1 MRRHLAVIA
10 ILVMLGLIFAQAA
23 LAEGTLSETSAGS
36 ISLVPAQW
44 LDEGTQYIL
53 RTHKTPITASAE
65 LFALAGDDSGISLD
79 TDVTDSKL
87 PGCEAAAMGL
97 YPLSVSTNGG
107 VTLLTNGQE
116 LYIMRGAM
124 LTAVSMNLSRSAYT
138 EKYMYT
144 QVFRFMSMDVSQWV
158 GTEGFVWSPDGRYV
172 SINNARMFLQQRR
185 SIHGLLLLD
194 IEKGELFSAK
204 AYEMKSEDEHFG
216 AVTGTCFDETGRY
229 LYYLEYGENVTTLGR
244 YDLNEGSHES
254 LCTVNGIT
262 FCPGLGFN
270 SQGGLEC
277 ILYEGKNP
285 WQTTFLEMDG
295 HWSSESTPLQGL
307 SSPVF
312 FVQLP
317 SGAGFTQS
325 WAKTKEIIML
335 FNLADH
341 DDTWLTVPLVN
352 GRIAEYA
359 VPMPALE
366 TENDAQIWWGEF
378 NNAEPKQLYVMHIAL
393 SPDNT
398 NALLA
403 VRNQFTKEETLLL
416 MDEMTL
422 ALKVV
427 NTSALS
433 ENKWIMGS
441 IRFGQNKQY
450 PPGLT
455 FVGKDLVLVPITSGE
470 TRLYRLESK

>member
-1 MRRHLAVIA
+1 MRKHLAFIA

-23 LAEGTLSETSAGS
+23 LAEGTLSEASAGS
-36 ISLVPAQW
+36 IALVPAQW

-53 RTHKTPITASAE
+53 RAHKTPITASAE

-79 TDVTDSKL
+79 TDITDSKL
-87 PGCEAAAMGL
+87 PGSEATAMGL
-97 YPLSVSTNGG
+97 YPLSVSPDGG

-116 LYIMRGAM
+116 LFIMRGTM
-124 LTAVSMNLSRSAYT
+124 LTTVSMNLSRCAYT

-144 QVFRFMSMDVSQWV
+144 QAFKFMSMDVSLWV
-158 GTEGFVWSPDGRYV
+158 GIEGFVWSPDGRYV
-172 SINNARMFLQQRR
+172 SINNANMFLQQRR
-185 SIHGLLLLD
+185 SLHGLLLLD
-194 IEKGELFSAK
+194 IEKSELFSAK
-204 AYEMKSEDEHFG
+204 AYDVMSEDEHFG

-229 LYYLEYGENVTTLGR
+229 LYYLKYGENVTTLGR
-244 YDLNEGSHES
+244 YDLSGDSHES

-262 FCPGLGFN
+262 FCPGLGLN
-270 SQGGLEC
+270 AQGGLEC
-277 ILYEGKNP
+277 ILYEEKNP

-295 HWSSESTPLQGL
+295 HWSSENTPLQRL
-307 SSPVF
+307 SNPLF

-325 WAKTKEIIML
+325 SARTKEQIML

-341 DDTWLTVPLVN
+341 DDAWLTVPLVN
-352 GRIAEYA
+352 GKIAEYA

-366 TENDAQIWWGEF
+366 TENDAQILWGEF
-378 NNAEPKQLYVMHIAL
+378 NNAQPKQLYIMHIAL
-393 SPDNT
+393 SSDNT
-398 NALLA
+398 NALLV
-403 VRNQFTKEETLLL
+403 VRNLFTKEETLLL
-416 MDEMTL
+416 MDENTL

-433 ENKWIMGS
+433 GNKWVMGS
-441 IRFGQNKQY
+441 IRFGQNKY
-450 PPGLT
+450 KPGLT
-455 FVGKDLVLVPITSGE
+455 LVGKDLVLVPITSGE